1 MTTRFTKE
9 LRQEIVRNFAL
20 AHNGFY
26 NPSVFLEEVRQ
37 TGESHPAWAWF
48 EWDEGRA
55 ALAYNLERARAFAQG
70 LKVRF
75 EIADVEH
82 GPVTVSAPLVLSA
95 FEGRRMGVGYHLFDT
110 EKPANDMTELCRQ
123 AAVDLAAWLR
133 RYDAAIRFVGGSIEF
148 LHRELRLLEAVSE
161 KKEEGAA

>member
-1 MTTRFTKE
+1 MTRFTKE

-26 NPSVFLEEVRQ
+26 NPNLFLDEVRQ
-37 TGESHPAWAWF
+37 TGESHPAWSWF

-75 EIADVEH
+75 EIADVER
-82 GPVTVSAPLVLSA
+82 GPVIVSAPLVLSA
-95 FEGRRMGVGYHLFDT
+95 VEGRRTGVGYHLFDI
-110 EKPANDMTELCRQ
+110 EKPTNDMKRSTRGCHRCRSGQ
-123 AAVDLAAWLR
+123 SAR
-133 RYDAAIRFVGGSIEF
+133 G
-148 LHRELRLLEAVSE
+148 H
-161 KKEEGAA
+161 